1 MHDIRRLSR
10 PIVSFLLNGWK
21 LIPQGSPEWK
31 INIYRRIKEASERVN
46 YLDKTPSHFRLFE
59 NQLVFARNT
68 QKMRHTANI
77 WLSVAFKITLL
88 FCYFSAC
95 DWISNGITEKA
106 QPHGGWAF
114 SALPLRLNR
123 TTIKLLSQQPDAFG
137 ACQAWLRR
145 EKMAFFF
152 SICLENLDP
161 KTVFI
166 FNYFRRWRYSHRHN
180 FMPCIAFLWEWDGHI
195 ALLECWVVTF
205 WATIVKKRILLLKYL
220 FYSKIKLIFATVF
233 RWFRNVFC

>member
-1 MHDIRRLSR
+1 
-10 PIVSFLLNGWK
+10 
-21 LIPQGSPEWK
+21 
-31 INIYRRIKEASERVN
+31 
-46 YLDKTPSHFRLFE
+46 
-59 NQLVFARNT
+59 
-68 QKMRHTANI
+68 MRHTANI

-95 DWISNGITEKA
+95 DWISNGITWKA
-106 QPHGGWAF
+106 QPPCGWAF
-114 SALPLRLNR
+114 SALPPRPNR
-123 TTIKLLSQQPDAFG
+123 ATKRFPSQQPDAFG

-145 EKMAFFF
+145 EKMAFF
-152 SICLENLDP
+152 SLYVSKILTP

-166 FNYFRRWRYSHRHN
+166 FNYFRRCRYSYRHN

-205 WATIVKKRILLLKYL
+205 WVTIVKKRILLLKYL